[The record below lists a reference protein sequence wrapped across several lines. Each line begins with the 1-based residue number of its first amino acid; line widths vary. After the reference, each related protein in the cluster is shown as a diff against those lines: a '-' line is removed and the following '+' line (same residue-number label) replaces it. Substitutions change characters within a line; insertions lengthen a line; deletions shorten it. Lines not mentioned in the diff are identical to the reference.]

1 MFDLVKALGTMLER
15 ARNRPIYEVE
25 ASDVTVAGMIRYLRD
40 QFVEAGENQPVFILR
55 IFEKQRTRRAIV
67 TLFLAVLEMV
77 RMQAV
82 ILTQQELFGEIA
94 LQRHESFDAV
104 FKSGQPIAAIEN
116 EYL

>member
-1 MFDLVKALGTMLER
+1 
-15 ARNRPIYEVE
+15 
-25 ASDVTVAGMIRYLRD
+25 
-40 QFVEAGENQPVFILR
+40 
-55 IFEKQRTRRAIV
+55 
-67 TLFLAVLEMV
+67 
-77 RMQAV
+77 V